1 MDDSG
6 EDYIEKALKKMHK
19 NKMRLKK
26 MKESINYSRL
36 KPKSSLLNTPMM
48 RDLKPKKD
56 LAKTDLK
63 DITKDTVHI
72 DKEYVRGEMKR
83 RLRFAW
89 KDPGYKND
97 AFNPVQTLPNKV
109 SF

>member
-1 MDDSG
+1 MDDSK
-6 EDYIEKALKKMHK
+6 EDYIEKALKRMHE
-19 NKMRLKK
+19 NKMRHKRR
-26 MKESINYSRL
+26 KEAIKFSRL
-36 KPKSSLLNTPMM
+36 KPKSSMLNTPMM

-72 DKEYVRGEMKR
+72 DKDYVRGELKR

-89 KDPGYKND
+89 KDPG
-97 AFNPVQTLPNKV
+97 F
-109 SF
+109 